1 MNNNVIYKV
10 IAVIGILTFT
20 NSAGLASTNSH
31 KARAAQLISEAEEYV
46 VSQLNVSADTL
57 LNISTAD
64 IDERV
69 NLPQCPSAMVYSASS
84 DALQQSN
91 IAVKAQCQQSNWYIY
106 LMVNVMQMQPVVV
119 ISTAVSPGTI
129 LNEDNIELINKNS
142 ALLRRTTFSSVDD
155 VLGARIKRRIRPGQ
169 PITPNNL
176 CFVCKGDT
184 IIINASTG
192 MMQVKATGVAMQ
204 DGNIGDT
211 ISVTNS
217 RSQKQINA
225 KIASTNEVTVN
236 I

>member
-10 IAVIGILTFT
+10 LVAITLLAFT
-20 NSAGLASTNSH
+20 HSVGFASTSSH
-31 KARAAQLISEAEEYV
+31 KTRSAQLITGAEQYV
-46 VSQLNVSADTL
+46 ASQINTSADAH

-64 IDERV
+64 IDQRI
-69 NLPQCPSAMVYSASS
+69 NLPICPTPIVYSVNADS
-84 DALQQSN
+84 LQQSN
-91 IAVKAQCQQSNWYIY
+91 IAVKALCQQTNWYMY
-106 LMVNVMQMQPVVV
+106 LMVNVKQMQPVVV
-119 ISTAVSPGTI
+119 ISNAVSPGTI
-129 LNEDNIELINKNS
+129 LNQSNIKSVDMNR
-142 ALLRRTTFSSVDD
+142 ALLRRTTFSTLDD
-155 VLGARIKRRIRPGQ
+155 VLGARIKRRVRPGQ

-184 IIINASTG
+184 IVINASNP

-217 RSQKQINA
+217 RSKKQINA
-225 KIASTNEVTVN
+225 RVASTSEVVVN